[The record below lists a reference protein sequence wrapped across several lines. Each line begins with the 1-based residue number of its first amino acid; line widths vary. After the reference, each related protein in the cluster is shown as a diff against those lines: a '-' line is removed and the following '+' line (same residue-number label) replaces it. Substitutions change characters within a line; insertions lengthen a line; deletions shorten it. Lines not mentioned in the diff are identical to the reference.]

1 MSVYS
6 LQAVRSM
13 VSQFGPIS
21 LDQMDDVK
29 LMDRIDM
36 KFILPFEQFAGI
48 LPQLAQNYKV
58 LTINDNRVFSYQT
71 DYYDTPDL
79 NMFYDH
85 HNGRLTRFK
94 VRHREYI
101 ESRLAFLEVKLRSNK
116 GRIIK
121 ERIKYQNQ
129 NSQSFAGF
137 IEKHTPYNPGKLV
150 CTVVNHFNRFT
161 LVDHGMKERVT
172 TDFNISFTDRLRNIF
187 LNGLVII
194 EIKQAR
200 ADKSSLIYQ
209 ALKKNNIRPTSISKY
224 CVGVSLLNDTSKNNN
239 FKHTLLQIN
248 KLSHVEF
255 TG

>member
-1 MSVYS
+1 MSMSS
-6 LQAVRSM
+6 LQAVHSM
-13 VSQFGPIS
+13 VSQFSPIS
-21 LDQMDDVK
+21 LDEMDAVK

-36 KFILPFEQFAGI
+36 KFILPFEQFTGI
-48 LPQLAQNYKV
+48 LPQLAQNYKL
-58 LTINDNRVFSYQT
+58 LTINGNRVFSYQT

-101 ESRLAFLEVKLRSNK
+101 ESRLAFLEVKFRSNK

-129 NSQSFAGF
+129 NSKSFAGF
-137 IEKHTPYNPGKLV
+137 IEKHTPYNPGKLA

-161 LVDHGMKERVT
+161 LIDRELKERVT
-172 TDFNISFTDRLRNIF
+172 TDFNISFTDKSRNIF

-200 ADKSSLIYQ
+200 TDKTSLIYQ
-209 ALKKNNIRPTSISKY
+209 ALKKNNIRPSSISKY
-224 CVGVSLLNDTSKNNN
+224 CVGISLLNDKSKNNN
-239 FKHTLLQIN
+239 FKQTLLQIN

-255 TG
+255 TA

>member
-1 MSVYS
+1 MSMSS

-13 VSQFGPIS
+13 VSQFVPIS
-21 LDQMDDVK
+21 LDEMDAVK

-36 KFILPFEQFAGI
+36 KFILPFEQFTGL
-48 LPQLAQNYKV
+48 LPQLAHNYKV
-58 LTINDNRVFSYQT
+58 LTIDGNRVFSYQT
-71 DYYDTPDL
+71 NYYDTPEL

-101 ESRLAFLEVKLRSNK
+101 ESRLGFLEIKLRSNK

-137 IEKHTPYNPGKLV
+137 IEKHTPYNPGKLT

-161 LVDHGMKERVT
+161 LVDHGLKERVT
-172 TDFNISFTDRLRNIF
+172 TDFNISFTDKLRNIF

-200 ADKSSLIYQ
+200 ADKTSLIYQ

-224 CVGVSLLNDTSKNNN
+224 CVGVSLLNDKSKNNN

-255 TG
+255 TA

>member
-1 MSVYS
+1 
-6 LQAVRSM
+6 M
-13 VSQFGPIS
+13 VSQFDAIS
-21 LDQMDDVK
+21 LDAMDAVK

-36 KFILPFEQFAGI
+36 KFILPFEQFTGI
-48 LPQLAQNYKV
+48 LPQLSQNYKV
-58 LTINDNRVFSYQT
+58 LTIDGNRVFSYQT
-71 DYYDTPDL
+71 EYYDTPNL

-101 ESRLAFLEVKLRSNK
+101 ESRLGFLEVKFRSNK

-121 ERIKYQNQ
+121 QRIKYQNH
-129 NSQSFAGF
+129 NDQSFAGF
-137 IEKHTPYNPGKLV
+137 IEKHTPYNPGKLT

-161 LVDHGMKERVT
+161 LVDLGMKERVT
-172 TDFNISFTDRLRNIF
+172 TDFNISFTDKSRNIF

-200 ADKSSLIYQ
+200 TDKTSLIYQ

-224 CVGVSLLNDTSKNNN
+224 CVGVSLLNDMSKNNN
-239 FKHTLLQIN
+239 FKQTLLQIN

-255 TG
+255 TA

>member
-200 ADKSSLIYQ
+200 ADKTSLIYQ

>member
-1 MSVYS
+1 MSMSS
-6 LQAVRSM
+6 LQTALSM
-13 VSQFGPIS
+13 VSQFGAIS
-21 LDQMDDVK
+21 LEEMDAVK

-36 KFILPFEQFAGI
+36 KFILPFEQFTGI

-58 LTINDNRVFSYQT
+58 LTIDGNRVFSYQT
-71 DYYDTPDL
+71 NYYDTPNL
-79 NMFYDH
+79 SMFYDH

-101 ESRLAFLEVKLRSNK
+101 ESRLGFLEVKFRSNK

-121 ERIKYQNQ
+121 QRIKYQNQ
-129 NSQSFAGF
+129 NDQLFAGF
-137 IEKHTPYNPGKLV
+137 IEKHTPYNPGKLT
-150 CTVVNHFNRFT
+150 CTVVNHFNRLT
-161 LVDHGMKERVT
+161 LVDLGMKERVT
-172 TDFNISFTDRLRNIF
+172 TDFNISFTDKSRNIF

-200 ADKSSLIYQ
+200 TDKTSLIYQ

-224 CVGVSLLNDTSKNNN
+224 CVGLSLLNDMSKNNN
-239 FKHTLLQIN
+239 FKQTLLQIN

-255 TG
+255 TA